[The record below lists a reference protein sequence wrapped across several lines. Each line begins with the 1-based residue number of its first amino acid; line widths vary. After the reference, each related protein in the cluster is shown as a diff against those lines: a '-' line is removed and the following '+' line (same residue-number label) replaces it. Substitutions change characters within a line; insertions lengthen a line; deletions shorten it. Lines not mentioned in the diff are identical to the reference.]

1 MDEDVQPPYPHWA
14 MPSGSRFSRSLLTI
28 GLPVAALFLIGGLF
42 LLPTADA
49 VRNGKHHPKQVF
61 RSISPDGRH
70 ELITSSQVAL
80 PANEVTDPAIIATL
94 ALRETTTGKELEAQK
109 IELAQ
114 ESDLDEPLVL
124 WSAGEI
130 RVSTFDRQD
139 AGKVLKFRFNV
150 DQTK

>member
-1 MDEDVQPPYPHWA
+1 MDEDVQPPYPHRP
-14 MPSGSRFSRSLLTI
+14 MPSGSRFSRALLTI

-70 ELITSSQVAL
+70 ELITSRQVAL

-94 ALRETTTGKELEAQK
+94 ALRETTTGQILESHK
-109 IELAQ
+109 VELAQ

-130 RVSTFDRQD
+130 RVSTYDKQD
-139 AGKVLKFRFNV
+139 GSKTLTFRSSPGKP
-150 DQTK
+150 